1 MRRAVLALL
10 PLMLLA
16 GCGSAA
22 TSSDPATSTRA
33 SAATEG
39 PTATSVATATAVA
52 ATQRPRHHAAK
63 PPLAIRVAETN
74 YGRALVDRR
83 GFALYLFTHDPA
95 GATKCAGACAAAWPP
110 YVVGGRTQRAEPEAR
125 TTLLGTI
132 RRPDG
137 RLQVTYRGHPLY
149 YYVGDRQPH
158 QVLCQAVTEFGGTW
172 YVVKPDGSPIRS
184 S

>member
-1 MRRAVLALL
+1 MRRAVLTLL
-10 PLMLLA
+10 SLVLLA

-22 TSSDPATSTRA
+22 TSSHPASSTG
-33 SAATEG
+33 ATA
-39 PTATSVATATAVA
+39 PTAVATATAVA
-52 ATQRPRHHAAK
+52 TTQRPRHHAAK
-63 PPLAIRVAETN
+63 PPVAIRVAETN
-74 YGRALVDRR
+74 YGRAIVDRR

-95 GATKCAGACAAAWPP
+95 GATNCAGACAAAWPP
-110 YVVGGRTQRAEPEAR
+110 YVVGGRTQGAEPEAR
-125 TTLLGTI
+125 TALLGTI

-137 RLQVTYRGHPLY
+137 RLQVTYRGQPLY

>member
-1 MRRAVLALL
+1 MRRALLTLL
-10 PLMLLA
+10 PLLVLA
-16 GCGSAA
+16 GCGSA
-22 TSSDPATSTRA
+22 TMSSDRATSTG
-33 SAATEG
+33 ATTATDR

-52 ATQRPRHHAAK
+52 TTQRPRHRAAK
-63 PPLAIRVAETN
+63 PPIAIRVADTN

-95 GATKCAGACAAAWPP
+95 GATRCAGACAAAWPP
-110 YVVGGRTQRAEPEAR
+110 YVVRTAR
-125 TTLLGTI
+125 QGAQPDARSALVGTI

-137 RLQVTYRGHPLY
+137 HLQVTYRGHPLY

-172 YVVKPDGSPIRS
+172 YVVKPDGNPIR
-184 S
+184 